1 MPFLFTRFEVF
12 VFSRNISTSV
22 QMILRCVGKE
32 RDAADVATWNRGPWQ
47 RWSRGLG
54 SSSRSPSKKIPSCYF
69 TRMEVLAMMSLE
81 IGAEAV
87 EPAGG
92 CVGHMGHTRPA
103 HKVPPRTNRQLQR
116 AKFTHIIL
124 FINSNQSFIH
134 SNQIWFS
141 NRGVLGSSCPWL
153 VL

>member
-1 MPFLFTRFEVF
+1 
-12 VFSRNISTSV
+12 
-22 QMILRCVGKE
+22 
-32 RDAADVATWNRGPWQ
+32 
-47 RWSRGLG
+47 
-54 SSSRSPSKKIPSCYF
+54 
-69 TRMEVLAMMSLE
+69 MMSLE

-116 AKFTHIIL
+116 AKFTHIVL

-134 SNQIWFS
+134 SNQI
-141 NRGVLGSSCPWL
+141 
-153 VL
+153 